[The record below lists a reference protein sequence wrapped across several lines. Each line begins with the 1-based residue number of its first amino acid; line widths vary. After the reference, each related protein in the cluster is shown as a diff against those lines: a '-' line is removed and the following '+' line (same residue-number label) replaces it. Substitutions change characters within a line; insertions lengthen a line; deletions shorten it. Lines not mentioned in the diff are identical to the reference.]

1 MRQASHSSIMS
12 GIILECI
19 DRNIDFVKIM
29 RQIAYFMETLSAQ
42 QSVFSFVVKYFNA
55 DFVSSYFAAVLE
67 CDVVEFALAV
77 GVDGECL
84 VASPCK

>member
-1 MRQASHSSIMS
+1 MDQKKSRYLCPICREEHSLREICPVVYSNLEKMRQASHSSIMS

-42 QSVFSFVVKYFNA
+42 QSVFR
-55 DFVSSYFAAVLE
+55 
-67 CDVVEFALAV
+67 
-77 GVDGECL
+77 
-84 VASPCK
+84 